1 MGIITVPGRLLGGLS
16 EIPYVVRPF
25 LDAGEMVVAM
35 ITMLKVAGC
44 ALPHQRD
51 SWETAALLPPPLPYQ
66 GLQVSGPPGG
76 SCLGAASMLSPGTC
90 STGPLG
96 LGV

>member
-35 ITMLKVAGC
+35 ITMLKVGGC
-44 ALPHQRD
+44 ALPPRGD
-51 SWETAALLPPPLPYQ
+51 SWETAALLPPPLPHQ
-66 GLQVSGPPGG
+66 GLQVSGPPGAL
-76 SCLGAASMLSPGTC
+76 CLGAESTLSPGTR